1 MAMSPKWEKLIKEY
15 DAHCVRIKKATT
27 IDINE
32 KPSDKLNR
40 IKRLEE
46 DYIAWFEY
54 YFPNYAK
61 SPCAPYHV
69 ELANVIINNKIVN
82 VLGEIYRSGA
92 KSVHLGMGIPLFL
105 YFTKDLFYMMLIG
118 QTDTK
123 AKKLIGKI
131 QAQLKSNTRL
141 INDYGKRFN
150 YGDWTNGDFTT
161 TDGVKFKAMSI
172 GQSPRGESEEENRPD
187 YILMDDVDTRKRVK
201 NDKLSREAYEWAWE
215 DLKGTF
221 DEGGER
227 QRFIVANNNF
237 HKNCIINL
245 LKKEF
250 EKINEKAKAAK
261 RKIKHFIIT
270 AKAVKDLHTFE
281 PTWPEK
287 TTAQYWKD
295 KYEETPYR
303 SFMREYQH
311 VHIQDGEMFKPEQI
325 QWKSRLEW
333 SKYEGMCFYGD
344 LSYKDAGDYKA
355 MILVGKIGREF
366 HVLAAYVR
374 KTSRMNVAK
383 WLYDF
388 VEQNDFLKYNCRYRI
403 EGLFAQDEFVNDF
416 DIEGDDRSWY
426 IPVVADKKSK
436 EGKFDRIESMMGY
449 FERGNVW
456 FNEECK
462 ESVDFDMLLE
472 QLYAFEK
479 GSGAND
485 DAPDAL
491 QSAIVEVNQITF
503 VTKFEPK
510 ATSRKEIIK
519 NKPNRY

>member
-1 MAMSPKWEKLIKEY
+1 MDKKWEKLIKQYE
-15 DAHCVRIKKATT
+15 DHCIRIKKATT
-27 IDINE
+27 ININE
-32 KPSDKLNR
+32 KPADKLER
-40 IKRLEE
+40 IKRLEK
-46 DYIAWFEY
+46 DYIKWFEY

-61 SPCAPYHV
+61 KPCAPYHV
-69 ELANVIINNKIVN
+69 ELADTIIKNKICN

-92 KSVHLGMGIPLFL
+92 KSVHLGMGIPLYL

-118 QTDTK
+118 QTDPK

-187 YILMDDVDTRKRVK
+187 YILLDDVDTKKRVK
-201 NDKLSREAYEWAWE
+201 NDKLSREAYEWVWE

-221 DEGGER
+221 DEGSER
-227 QRFIVANNNF
+227 QRFIIANNNF

-250 EKINEKAKAAK
+250 QKINEKAKAAK
-261 RKIKHFIIT
+261 RKLKHFIIT
-270 AKAVKDLHTFE
+270 AKAVKDLTSFE
-281 PTWPEK
+281 PTWPQK
-287 TTAQYWKD
+287 TDAKYWRE

-303 SFMREYQH
+303 SFMREYMH
-311 VHIQDGEMFKPEQI
+311 VHIQDGEMFKPEQV
-325 QWKSRLEW
+325 QWKRRLEW
-333 SKYEGMCFYGD
+333 DKYDAMCFYGD

-355 MILVGKIGREF
+355 MILVGKAMREF
-366 HVLAAYVR
+366 HVLAAFVR
-374 KTSRMNVAK
+374 QTSRTKVAK

-388 VEQNDFLKYNCRYRI
+388 VEKHDFLKQNCRYKI

-416 DIEGDDRSWY
+416 DTEGDERGWY
-426 IPVVADKKSK
+426 VPVVADKKSK
-436 EGKFDRIESMMGY
+436 DGKFERIETMTDY
-449 FERGNVW
+449 FERGNVF
-456 FNEECK
+456 FNDEFK
-462 ESVDFDMLLE
+462 ESIDFDMLLE

-485 DAPDAL
+485 DGPDAM
-491 QSAIVEVNQITF
+491 QSAIVEVNKISF

-510 ATSRKEIIK
+510 TTSRKEILN
-519 NKPNRY
+519 NKKDRY

>member
-1 MAMSPKWEKLIKEY
+1 MSMSPKWEKLIKQYEE
-15 DAHCVRIKKATT
+15 HCIRIKKATT
-27 IDINE
+27 ININE
-32 KPSDKLNR
+32 KPSDKIER
-40 IKRLEE
+40 IKRLEGN
-46 DYIAWFEY
+46 YIKWFEY

-61 SPCAPYHV
+61 KPCAPYHV
-69 ELANVIINNKIVN
+69 ELADTIINNKICN

-92 KSVHLGMGIPLFL
+92 KSVHLGMGIPLYL

-118 QTDTK
+118 QTDPK

-187 YILMDDVDTRKRVK
+187 YILMDDADTKKRVK
-201 NDKLSREAYEWAWE
+201 NDRLSREAYEWTWE
-215 DLKGTF
+215 DLRGCF
-221 DEGGER
+221 DEGSER

-245 LKKEF
+245 LKIEF
-250 EKINEKAKAAK
+250 RKINEKAKAAK

-270 AKAVKDLHTFE
+270 AKAVKDLTTFE

-287 TTAQYWKD
+287 TDSKYWRE

-303 SFMREYQH
+303 SFMREYMH
-311 VHIQDGEMFKPEQI
+311 VHIQDGEMFKPEHI
-325 QWKSRLEW
+325 QWKTRLKW
-333 SKYEGMCFYGD
+333 NDYDAMCFYGD

-355 MILVGKIGREF
+355 MILIGKKMREF
-366 HVLAAYVR
+366 HVLAAFVR
-374 KTSRMNVAK
+374 QTSRTKVAK

-388 VEQNDFLKYNCRYRI
+388 VEKTNLMQYNCRYKI

-416 DIEGDDRSWY
+416 DTEGDERGWY
-426 IPVVADKKSK
+426 VPVVADKKSK
-436 EGKFDRIESMMGY
+436 DGKFERIETMTDY
-449 FERGNVW
+449 FERGNVF
-456 FNEECK
+456 FNDEYK
-462 ESVDFDMLLE
+462 GSIDFDMLLE

-485 DAPDAL
+485 DGPDAM
-491 QSAIVEVNQITF
+491 QSGIAEVNKIAF

-510 ATSRKEIIK
+510 ATSRKELLRNKK
-519 NKPNRY
+519 NRF